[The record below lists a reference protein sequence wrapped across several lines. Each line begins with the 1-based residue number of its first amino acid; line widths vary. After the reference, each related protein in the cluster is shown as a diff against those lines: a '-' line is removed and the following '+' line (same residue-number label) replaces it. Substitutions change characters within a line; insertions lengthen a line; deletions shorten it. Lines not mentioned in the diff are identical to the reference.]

1 VPTVHP
7 PHGNEHAEPW
17 WNDTH
22 RGKLLIPPPELS
34 GNPTSSLLVA
44 SRRNKP
50 RKLLIWP
57 CEVFLFILPK
67 VIFLHA
73 VKS

>member
-7 PHGNEHAEPW
+7 PHENEHAEPL

-22 RGKLLIPPPELS
+22 RGQLLIPPPELS
-34 GNPTSSLLVA
+34 GNPTSSHLVA
-44 SRRNKP
+44 SRRNEP

-57 CEVFLFILPK
+57 YEVFLFILPQ